1 MRRRVRSALSVR
13 HSVYVLRVMT
23 QGNTVIAIAAIQR
36 CQSVHARARVSVAPV
51 FMDGVPAKT
60 WQSRFEAWS
69 RASTM
74 ARAHSRERFKFEVS
88 TVVPIFARAV

>member
-51 FMDGVPAKT
+51 FMDAVPAKLG
-60 WQSRFEAWS
+60 RV
-69 RASTM
+69 ASKPD
-74 ARAHSRERFKFEVS
+74 RRDWERPAYGCERTK
-88 TVVPIFARAV
+88 TPADQVPA